1 MTIVI
6 RPETPEDFIAI
17 DQIND
22 AAFGET
28 AQSRIIRELR
38 DANEVLWSKVL
49 EKDGQLIGH
58 LLFYRVLI
66 DGQPIAAG
74 LGPIAIHPDIQKQ
87 GHGSALIKDDLKTC
101 DPEKHQI
108 VFLLGHTSYYPRF
121 GFTSELGAQFTSPW
135 PRPAFM
141 GLQLNLNAPQSG
153 TLTFPKAYL

>member
-38 DANEVLWSKVL
+38 DANEVLCSKVL

-58 LLFYRVLI
+58 LLVYRVLI
-66 DGQPIAAG
+66 D
-74 LGPIAIHPDIQKQ
+74 
-87 GHGSALIKDDLKTC
+87 C
-101 DPEKHQI
+101 
-108 VFLLGHTSYYPRF
+108 
-121 GFTSELGAQFTSPW
+121 
-135 PRPAFM
+135 
-141 GLQLNLNAPQSG
+141 
-153 TLTFPKAYL
+153 